1 MLRCI
6 KVLLITTL
14 VLAAASP
21 ALAFETWRQE
31 HCRMNKATN
40 VWTPFEVRQTIR
52 CAVEKW
58 GVPGGAAKAIDVA
71 LCESG
76 YDLQDAGGDGY
87 AGTFQQSEQYWPSRW
102 RALKPQGWELQRSP
116 TNPRANTVVSIRM
129 AHGAG
134 WSAWAQGAC
143 A

>member
-1 MLRCI
+1 MLRCL
-6 KVLLITTL
+6 KVALTAAVLLTL
-14 VLAAASP
+14 ASP
-21 ALAFETWRQE
+21 AYAADWREE

-40 VWTPFEVRQTIR
+40 VWTPFEIRQTIR
-52 CAVEKW
+52 CAVAKW
-58 GVPGGAAKAIDVA
+58 GVPGGAEKAIAVA

-87 AGTFQQSEQYWPSRW
+87 AGTFQQSEHYWPSRW
-102 RALKPQGWELQRSP
+102 RNLKPQGWELQSSP
-116 TNPRANTVVSIRM
+116 ENPRANTVVSIRM

-134 WSAWAQGAC
+134 WSAWEQGAC